1 MSKSNVLV
9 LLVAM
14 GLSSA
19 AVAQTKKT
27 TAKPAA
33 KPAQAAKPATSSAPA
48 TTAEK
53 ASAEVDEAD
62 QLITNR
68 RLRASSG
75 SLSKW
80 SAALAF
86 DYSGGAI
93 SDPLKPER
101 PNIIAGAEN
110 LTLQNASL
118 SIGARYRVT
127 TKDSVSLSI
136 GAFMSTPLH
145 DKGARVSRENK
156 KYFKKN
162 NRDLTIADPGIGYTH
177 LDNFGGW
184 QSVTSTSF
192 TYITNSEQ
200 DNLGYN
206 SSFYFGQTFMRDL
219 GNTGF
224 SYGAS
229 VSWTRYFHDK
239 KGDQAKNTLGLFPA
253 AEYVINDTFNV
264 RTVFGWQYYGQS
276 RDQADDDVWVKRK
289 VYQSLGLGISVTR
302 DIFLY
307 PNIQFIP
314 SDIRAD
320 RTNIAISANINVF

>member
-14 GLSSA
+14 GLTGS

-27 TAKPAA
+27 TV
-33 KPAQAAKPATSSAPA
+33 KPAQAPAATAAPA
-48 TTAEK
+48 ATTPAK
-53 ASAEVDEAD
+53 STEVDEAD

-80 SAALAF
+80 SAALFF
-86 DYSGGAI
+86 DYSGGSVA
-93 SDPLKPER
+93 DPLRADR
-101 PNIIAGAEN
+101 PNIIAGGEN
-110 LTLQNASL
+110 LLLQNFSSSL
-118 SIGARYRVT
+118 GVRYRAT
-127 TKDSVSLSI
+127 TKDSFTLSV
-136 GAFMSTPLH
+136 GAFISTPFH
-145 DKGARVSRENK
+145 DSGARVDMDRKTYK
-156 KYFKKN
+156 KY
-162 NRDLTIADPGIGYTH
+162 NRDTTVADPAIGYTH
-177 LDNFGGW
+177 LDNFAGW
-184 QSVTSTSF
+184 QSVTSASY
-192 TYITNSEQ
+192 TYITNTE
-200 DNLGYN
+200 N
-206 SSFYFGQTFMRDL
+206 SAAGLHSSAYLGQTFMREL
-219 GNTGF
+219 GKTGF

-239 KGDQAKNTLGLFPA
+239 KGDQVKNTVGLFPA
-253 AEYVINDTFNV
+253 AEYIINDTFNV

-276 RDQADDDVWVKRK
+276 RDQADDDTWVKRK

>member
-14 GLSSA
+14 GLTTASF
-19 AVAQTKKT
+19 AQTTKKT
-27 TAKPAA
+27 SATPAKTEAAAKPAA
-33 KPAQAAKPATSSAPA
+33 TSS
-48 TTAEK
+48 
-53 ASAEVDEAD
+53 EVDEAD

-80 SAALAF
+80 SAALFF
-86 DYSGGAI
+86 DYSGGSVA
-93 SDPLKPER
+93 DPMRADR
-101 PNIIAGAEN
+101 PNIIAGPEN
-110 LTLQNASL
+110 LLLQNLSSSL
-118 SIGARYRVT
+118 GIRYRAT
-127 TKDSVSLSI
+127 TKDSFTLSV
-136 GAFMSTPLH
+136 GAFMSTPFH
-145 DKGARVSRENK
+145 DKGARVGQGNTPQAEALRRS
-156 KYFKKN
+156 FKKN
-162 NRDLTIADPGIGYTH
+162 NRELTVSDPSIGYTH

-200 DNLGYN
+200 DRAGYN

-224 SYGAS
+224 SYGAA

-239 KGDQAKNTLGLFPA
+239 TEQALAKNTVGLFPA
-253 AEYVINDTFNV
+253 AEYVINDTFNL
-264 RTVFGWQYYGQS
+264 RTVFGFQYYGQT
-276 RDQADDDVWVKRK
+276 REQAKDDTWTKRK
-289 VYQSLGLGISVTR
+289 VYQSVGLGISVTR

-314 SDIRAD
+314 SDIRSD
-320 RTNIAISANINVF
+320 LTNIAISANINVF

>member
-14 GLSSA
+14 GLTTASF
-19 AVAQTKKT
+19 AQTTKKA

-33 KPAQAAKPATSSAPA
+33 TTTTPAATPAST
-48 TTAEK
+48 
-53 ASAEVDEAD
+53 EVDEAD

-75 SLSKW
+75 SLSKL
-80 SAALAF
+80 SMALAF
-86 DYSGGAI
+86 DYSGGAV

-118 SIGARYRVT
+118 SIGARYRLT

-136 GAFMSTPLH
+136 GAFMSTPFH
-145 DKGARVSRENK
+145 DKGARISSDNK
-156 KYFKKN
+156 KYFKDN
-162 NRDLTIADPGIGYTH
+162 NRELTVSDPGIGYTH
-177 LDNFGGW
+177 LDRFFGW

-200 DNLGYN
+200 DKMGYN
-206 SSFYFGQTFMRDL
+206 SSFYLGQTFMRDL

-224 SYGAS
+224 SYGMAF
-229 VSWTRYFHDK
+229 SWTRYFHDK
-239 KGDQAKNTLGLFPA
+239 NLKDVQAENTVGVFPA
-253 AEYVINDTFNV
+253 AEYVINDMFNL

-276 RDQADDDVWVKRK
+276 RAQAKKDTWTKRK
-289 VYQSLGLGISVTR
+289 VYQSVGLGISVTR

-314 SDIRAD
+314 SDIDAR
-320 RTNIAISANINVF
+320 RTNIAISANINLF